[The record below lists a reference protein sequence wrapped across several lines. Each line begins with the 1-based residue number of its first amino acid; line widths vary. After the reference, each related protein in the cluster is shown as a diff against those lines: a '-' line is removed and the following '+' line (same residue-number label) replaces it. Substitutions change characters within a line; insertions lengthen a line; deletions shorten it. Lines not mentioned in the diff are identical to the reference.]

1 MLGSSETVG
10 KMSGLFGNDSVYPKV
25 QTEVYK
31 KINEL
36 SGFHKLDDIYLSLID
51 QYMFPCLILNDRGE
65 IVASSESADQYLK
78 SSKGNIHQVFPAS
91 LSVQVNAA
99 LQRAKKE
106 KKEVS
111 FKNVPIYLS
120 GELSFVH
127 LTLKS
132 FFRQYHKLYVLF
144 IEKSKEGAAR
154 TPVSGGEDG
163 QLHLQHLYRS
173 VKELE
178 ASNDALV
185 SANQKLREE
194 NRKLTALNRAFE
206 KKVNEL
212 NTLKND
218 MNNLLTSTNIAAI
231 FLDQE
236 LKLKL
241 FTPEAANLFDL
252 KEENLSRPADKL
264 TERFKYE
271 EYADDLRR
279 TLYENKTVIK
289 EFEMPNGGWYAVKMI
304 PYYASGNKVEG
315 IVVTFTN
322 VTELK
327 MTNEALHISSQAIDQ
342 SPANILIT
350 SVDGSVTYANKRFC
364 RMLGKHQD
372 DIIGCNVFDI
382 YRKHFHCEEL
392 NRFWKRV
399 IEKKP
404 WSGELNYQDEEQ
416 EDRWEQISLVP
427 VEDSAGNVQQ
437 VMLISEDITNQ
448 KRSEKMLMKSEML
461 SAVGQLAAGIAHEI
475 RNPLTSL
482 KGFLQL
488 MIQSKKY
495 QKDYAEVMMSEF
507 IRLEAIINEFLVLA
521 KTKSTTFDPV
531 QVNSIVEDVCMVLE
545 SQAVLNNVRIEKQL
559 SGDLPEILAVS
570 NELKQVFLNIL
581 KNAIEAMED
590 AEGFITIRS
599 YFEKDS
605 VFITFEDQGKGIS
618 KDVLEKLGE
627 PFYTTKE
634 KGTGLGLMVTFKII
648 ENHGGSIHFE
658 SEEGKG
664 TIVKLKLPIKE

>member
-36 SGFHKLDDIYLSLID
+36 SGFHRLDDIYLSLID

-78 SSKGNIHQVFPAS
+78 SSKGNIHQAFPAS

-106 KKEVS
+106 KKVS

-144 IEKSKEGAAR
+144 IEKAKEEAAR
-154 TPVSGGEDG
+154 APVSGGEDG
-163 QLHLQHLYRS
+163 QLHLQHLYRT

-185 SANQKLREE
+185 SANQKLQEE
-194 NRKLTALNRAFE
+194 NKKLTALNRAFE

-218 MNNLLTSTNIAAI
+218 LNNLLTSTNIAAV

-241 FTPEAANLFDL
+241 FTPEAANMFDL
-252 KEENLSRPADKL
+252 KKEDLSRPADKL
-264 TERFKYE
+264 TERFNYK
-271 EYADDLRR
+271 EYADDIKR
-279 TLYENKTVIK
+279 TLYENKTVVK
-289 EFEMPNGGWYAVKMI
+289 EFEMPNGGWYTVKMM
-304 PYYASGNKVEG
+304 PYYASGKKVEG

-342 SPANILIT
+342 SPANILLT

-364 RMLGKHQD
+364 RMLEKHPD
-372 DIIGCNVFDI
+372 DLIGGDVFDI
-382 YRKHFHCEEL
+382 YRKHFHCDDL
-392 NRFWKRV
+392 NRFWKHALD
-399 IEKKP
+399 KKP
-404 WSGELNYQDEEQ
+404 WSGELNYQDGEQ
-416 EDRWEQISLVP
+416 QDRWEQISLIP
-427 VEDSAGNVQQ
+427 VEDSAGNVHQ

-599 YFEKDS
+599 YYEKDS

-664 TIVKLKLPIKE
+664 TTVKLKLPIKE

>member
-31 KINEL
+31 KISEL
-36 SGFHKLDDIYLSLID
+36 SGFYRLDDIYLSLID

-78 SSKGNIHQVFPAS
+78 SSKGNIHQAFPAS

-106 KKEVS
+106 KKVS

-144 IEKSKEGAAR
+144 IEKAKEEAAR
-154 TPVSGGEDG
+154 VPVSGGEDG
-163 QLHLQHLYRS
+163 QLHLQHLYRT

-185 SANQKLREE
+185 SANQKLQEE
-194 NRKLTALNRAFE
+194 NKKLTALNRAFE

-218 MNNLLTSTNIAAI
+218 LNNLLTSTNIAAV

-241 FTPEAANLFDL
+241 FTPEAANMFDL
-252 KEENLSRPADKL
+252 KKEDLSRPADKL
-264 TERFKYE
+264 TERFNYK
-271 EYADDLRR
+271 EYADDIKR
-279 TLYENKTVIK
+279 TLYENKTVVK
-289 EFEMPNGGWYAVKMI
+289 EFEMPNGGWYTVKMI
-304 PYYASGNKVEG
+304 PYYASGKKVEG

-342 SPANILIT
+342 SPANILLT

-364 RMLGKHQD
+364 RMLEKHPD
-372 DIIGCNVFDI
+372 DLIGGDVFNI
-382 YRKHFHCEEL
+382 YRKHFHCDDL
-392 NRFWKRV
+392 NRFWKHV
-399 IEKKP
+399 LDKKP
-404 WSGELNYQDEEQ
+404 WSGELNYQDREQ
-416 EDRWEQISLVP
+416 QDRWEQISLIP
-427 VEDSAGNVQQ
+427 VEDSTGNVHQ

-599 YFEKDS
+599 FYEKDS

-618 KDVLEKLGE
+618 KDVLDKLGE

-664 TIVKLKLPIKE
+664 TTVKLKLPIKE

>member
-36 SGFHKLDDIYLSLID
+36 SGFHRLDDIYLSLID

-78 SSKGNIHQVFPAS
+78 SSKGNIHQAFPAS

-106 KKEVS
+106 KKVS

-144 IEKSKEGAAR
+144 IEKAKEEAAR
-154 TPVSGGEDG
+154 APVSGGEDG
-163 QLHLQHLYRS
+163 QLHLQHLYRT

-185 SANQKLREE
+185 SANQKLQEE
-194 NRKLTALNRAFE
+194 NKKLTALNRAFE

-218 MNNLLTSTNIAAI
+218 LNNLLTSTNIAAV

-241 FTPEAANLFDL
+241 FTPEAANMFDL
-252 KEENLSRPADKL
+252 KKEDLSRPADKL
-264 TERFKYE
+264 TERFNYK
-271 EYADDLRR
+271 EYADDIKR
-279 TLYENKTVIK
+279 TLYENKTVVK
-289 EFEMPNGGWYAVKMI
+289 EFEMPNGGWYTVKMI
-304 PYYASGNKVEG
+304 PYYASGKKVEG

-342 SPANILIT
+342 SPANILLT

-364 RMLGKHQD
+364 RMLEKHPD
-372 DIIGCNVFDI
+372 DLIGGDVFNI
-382 YRKHFHCEEL
+382 YRKHFHCDDL
-392 NRFWKRV
+392 NRFWKHV
-399 IEKKP
+399 LDKKP
-404 WSGELNYQDEEQ
+404 WSGELNYQDGEQ
-416 EDRWEQISLVP
+416 QDRWEQISLIP
-427 VEDSAGNVQQ
+427 VEDSAGNVHQ

-599 YFEKDS
+599 YYEKDS

-664 TIVKLKLPIKE
+664 TTVKLKLPIKE

>member
-36 SGFHKLDDIYLSLID
+36 SGFHRLDDIYLSLID

-78 SSKGNIHQVFPAS
+78 SSKGNIHQAFPAS

-106 KKEVS
+106 KKVS

-144 IEKSKEGAAR
+144 IEKAKEEAAR
-154 TPVSGGEDG
+154 APVSGGEDG
-163 QLHLQHLYRS
+163 QLHLQHLYRT

-185 SANQKLREE
+185 SANQKLQEE
-194 NRKLTALNRAFE
+194 NKKLTALNRAFE

-218 MNNLLTSTNIAAI
+218 LNNLLTSTNIAAV

-241 FTPEAANLFDL
+241 FTPEAANMFDL
-252 KEENLSRPADKL
+252 KKEDLSRPADKL
-264 TERFKYE
+264 TERFNYK
-271 EYADDLRR
+271 EYANDIKR
-279 TLYENKTVIK
+279 TLYENKTVVK
-289 EFEMPNGGWYAVKMI
+289 EFEMPNGGWYTVKMI
-304 PYYASGNKVEG
+304 PYYASGKKVEG

-342 SPANILIT
+342 SPANILLT

-364 RMLGKHQD
+364 RMLEKHPD
-372 DIIGCNVFDI
+372 DLIGGDVFNI
-382 YRKHFHCEEL
+382 YRKHFHCDDL
-392 NRFWKRV
+392 NRFWKIV
-399 IEKKP
+399 LDKKP
-404 WSGELNYQDEEQ
+404 WSGELNYQDGEQ
-416 EDRWEQISLVP
+416 QDRWEQISLIP
-427 VEDSAGNVQQ
+427 VEDSAGNVHQ

-599 YFEKDS
+599 YYEKDS

-664 TIVKLKLPIKE
+664 TTVKLKLPIKE

>member
-10 KMSGLFGNDSVYPKV
+10 KKSGLFGNDSVYPKV

-36 SGFHKLDDIYLSLID
+36 SGFHRLDDIYLSLID
-51 QYMFPCLILNDRGE
+51 KYMFPCLILNDRGE

-78 SSKGNIHQVFPAS
+78 SSKGNIHQAFPAS

-106 KKEVS
+106 KKVS

-144 IEKSKEGAAR
+144 IEKAKEEAAR
-154 TPVSGGEDG
+154 APVSGGEDG
-163 QLHLQHLYRS
+163 QLHLQHLYRT

-185 SANQKLREE
+185 SANQKLQEE
-194 NRKLTALNRAFE
+194 NKKLTALNRAFE

-212 NTLKND
+212 N
-218 MNNLLTSTNIAAI
+218 NLLTSTNIAAV

-241 FTPEAANLFDL
+241 FTPEAANMFDL
-252 KEENLSRPADKL
+252 KKDDLSRPADKL
-264 TERFKYE
+264 TERFNYE
-271 EYADDLRR
+271 EYADDLKR
-279 TLYENKTVIK
+279 TLYENKTVVK
-289 EFEMPNGGWYAVKMI
+289 EFEMPDGGWYAVKMI
-304 PYYASGNKVEG
+304 PYYTSGNMVEG

-364 RMLGKHQD
+364 RMFGKHQD
-372 DIIGCNVFDI
+372 DIIGGNVFDI
-382 YRKHFHCEEL
+382 YRKHFHCEDL
-392 NRFWKRV
+392 TRFWKRV
-399 IEKKP
+399 LEKKP

-416 EDRWEQISLVP
+416 QDRWEQISLVP

>member
-36 SGFHKLDDIYLSLID
+36 SGFHRLDDIYLSLID

-78 SSKGNIHQVFPAS
+78 SSKGNIHQAFPAS

-106 KKEVS
+106 KKVS

-144 IEKSKEGAAR
+144 IEKAKEEAAR
-154 TPVSGGEDG
+154 APVSGGEDG
-163 QLHLQHLYRS
+163 QLHLQHLYRT

-185 SANQKLREE
+185 SANQKLQEE
-194 NRKLTALNRAFE
+194 NKKLTALNRAFE

-218 MNNLLTSTNIAAI
+218 LNNLLTSTNIAAV

-241 FTPEAANLFDL
+241 FTPEAANMFDL
-252 KEENLSRPADKL
+252 KKEDLSRPADKL
-264 TERFKYE
+264 TERFNYK
-271 EYADDLRR
+271 EYADDIKR
-279 TLYENKTVIK
+279 TLYENKTVVK
-289 EFEMPNGGWYAVKMI
+289 EFEMPNGGWYTVKMM
-304 PYYASGNKVEG
+304 PYYASGKKVEG

-342 SPANILIT
+342 SPANILLT

-364 RMLGKHQD
+364 RMLEKHLD
-372 DIIGCNVFDI
+372 DLIGGDVFNI
-382 YRKHFHCEEL
+382 YRKHFHCDDL
-392 NRFWKRV
+392 NRFWKHV
-399 IEKKP
+399 LDKKP
-404 WSGELNYQDEEQ
+404 WSGELNYQDREQ
-416 EDRWEQISLVP
+416 QDRWEQISLIP
-427 VEDSAGNVQQ
+427 VEDSAGNLHQ

-599 YFEKDS
+599 YYEKDS

-664 TIVKLKLPIKE
+664 TTVKLKLPIKE

>member
-36 SGFHKLDDIYLSLID
+36 SGFHRLDDIYLSLID

-78 SSKGNIHQVFPAS
+78 SSKGNIHQAFPAS

-106 KKEVS
+106 KKVS

-144 IEKSKEGAAR
+144 IEKAKEEAAR
-154 TPVSGGEDG
+154 APVSGGEDG
-163 QLHLQHLYRS
+163 QLHLQHLYRT

-185 SANQKLREE
+185 SANQKLQEE
-194 NRKLTALNRAFE
+194 NKKLTALNRAFE
-206 KKVNEL
+206 KKMNEL

-218 MNNLLTSTNIAAI
+218 LNNLLTSTNIAAV
-231 FLDQE
+231 FWDQE

-241 FTPEAANLFDL
+241 FTPEAANMFDL
-252 KEENLSRPADKL
+252 KKEDLSRPADKL
-264 TERFKYE
+264 TERFNYK
-271 EYADDLRR
+271 EYADDIKR
-279 TLYENKTVIK
+279 TLYENKTVVK
-289 EFEMPNGGWYAVKMI
+289 EFEMPNGGWYTVKMI
-304 PYYASGNKVEG
+304 PYYASGKKVEG

-342 SPANILIT
+342 SPANILLT

-364 RMLGKHQD
+364 RMLEKHPD
-372 DIIGCNVFDI
+372 DLIGGDVFNI
-382 YRKHFHCEEL
+382 YRKHFHCDDL
-392 NRFWKRV
+392 NRFWKHV
-399 IEKKP
+399 LDKKP
-404 WSGELNYQDEEQ
+404 WSGELNYQDGEQ
-416 EDRWEQISLVP
+416 QDRWEQISLIP
-427 VEDSAGNVQQ
+427 VEDSAGNVHQ

-590 AEGFITIRS
+590 AEGFITVRS
-599 YFEKDS
+599 YYEKDS

-618 KDVLEKLGE
+618 KEVLEKLGE

-664 TIVKLKLPIKE
+664 TTVKLKLPIKE

>member
-1 MLGSSETVG
+1 
-10 KMSGLFGNDSVYPKV
+10 
-25 QTEVYK
+25 
-31 KINEL
+31 
-36 SGFHKLDDIYLSLID
+36 
-51 QYMFPCLILNDRGE
+51 MF
-65 IVASSESADQYLK
+65 
-78 SSKGNIHQVFPAS
+78 
-91 LSVQVNAA
+91 
-99 LQRAKKE
+99 
-106 KKEVS
+106 
-111 FKNVPIYLS
+111 
-120 GELSFVH
+120 
-127 LTLKS
+127 
-132 FFRQYHKLYVLF
+132 
-144 IEKSKEGAAR
+144 
-154 TPVSGGEDG
+154 
-163 QLHLQHLYRS
+163 
-173 VKELE
+173 
-178 ASNDALV
+178 
-185 SANQKLREE
+185 
-194 NRKLTALNRAFE
+194 
-206 KKVNEL
+206 
-212 NTLKND
+212 
-218 MNNLLTSTNIAAI
+218 
-231 FLDQE
+231 
-236 LKLKL
+236 
-241 FTPEAANLFDL
+241 
-252 KEENLSRPADKL
+252 
-264 TERFKYE
+264 
-271 EYADDLRR
+271 
-279 TLYENKTVIK
+279 
-289 EFEMPNGGWYAVKMI
+289 
-304 PYYASGNKVEG
+304 
-315 IVVTFTN
+315 
-322 VTELK
+322 
-327 MTNEALHISSQAIDQ
+327 
-342 SPANILIT
+342 
-350 SVDGSVTYANKRFC
+350 
-364 RMLGKHQD
+364 GKHQD
-372 DIIGCNVFDI
+372 DIIGGNVFDI
-382 YRKHFHCEEL
+382 YRKHFHCEDL
-392 NRFWKRV
+392 TRFWKRV
-399 IEKKP
+399 LEKKP

-416 EDRWEQISLVP
+416 QDRWEQISLIP
-427 VEDSAGNVQQ
+427 VEDSAGNVHQ

-521 KTKSTTFDPV
+521 KTKSNTFDPV

-570 NELKQVFLNIL
+570 NELKQVFINIL

-618 KDVLEKLGE
+618 KEVLEKLGE

>member
-31 KINEL
+31 KISEL
-36 SGFHKLDDIYLSLID
+36 SGFYRLDDIYLSLID

-78 SSKGNIHQVFPAS
+78 SSKGNIHQAFPAS

-106 KKEVS
+106 KKVS

-144 IEKSKEGAAR
+144 IEKAKEEAAR
-154 TPVSGGEDG
+154 VPVSGGEDG
-163 QLHLQHLYRS
+163 QLHLQHLYRT

-185 SANQKLREE
+185 SANQKLQEE
-194 NRKLTALNRAFE
+194 NKKLTALNRAFE

-218 MNNLLTSTNIAAI
+218 LNNLLTSTNIAAV

-241 FTPEAANLFDL
+241 FTPEAANMFDL
-252 KEENLSRPADKL
+252 KKEDLSRPADKL
-264 TERFKYE
+264 TERFNYK
-271 EYADDLRR
+271 EYADDIKR
-279 TLYENKTVIK
+279 TLYENKTVVK
-289 EFEMPNGGWYAVKMI
+289 EFEMPNGGWYTVKMI
-304 PYYASGNKVEG
+304 PYYASGKKVEG

-342 SPANILIT
+342 SPANILLT

-364 RMLGKHQD
+364 RMLEKHPD
-372 DIIGCNVFDI
+372 DLIGGDVFNI
-382 YRKHFHCEEL
+382 YRKHFHCDDL
-392 NRFWKRV
+392 NRFWKHV
-399 IEKKP
+399 LDKKP
-404 WSGELNYQDEEQ
+404 WSGELNYQDREQ
-416 EDRWEQISLVP
+416 QDRWEQISLIP
-427 VEDSAGNVQQ
+427 VEDSAGNVHQ

-599 YFEKDS
+599 YYEKDS

-664 TIVKLKLPIKE
+664 TTVKLKLPIKE

>member
-31 KINEL
+31 KISEL
-36 SGFHKLDDIYLSLID
+36 SGFYRLDDIYLSLID

-78 SSKGNIHQVFPAS
+78 SSKGNIHQAFPAS

-106 KKEVS
+106 KKVS

-144 IEKSKEGAAR
+144 IEKAKEEAAR
-154 TPVSGGEDG
+154 VPVSGGEDG
-163 QLHLQHLYRS
+163 QLHLQHLYRT

-185 SANQKLREE
+185 SANQKLQEE
-194 NRKLTALNRAFE
+194 NKKLTALNRAFE

-218 MNNLLTSTNIAAI
+218 LNNLLTSTNIAAV

-241 FTPEAANLFDL
+241 FTPEAANMFDL
-252 KEENLSRPADKL
+252 KKEDLSRPADKL
-264 TERFKYE
+264 TERFNYK
-271 EYADDLRR
+271 EYADDIKR
-279 TLYENKTVIK
+279 TLYENKTVVK
-289 EFEMPNGGWYAVKMI
+289 EFEMPNGGWYTVKMI
-304 PYYASGNKVEG
+304 PYYASGKKVEG

-342 SPANILIT
+342 SPANILLT

-364 RMLGKHQD
+364 RMLEKHLD
-372 DIIGCNVFDI
+372 DLIGGDVFNI
-382 YRKHFHCEEL
+382 YRKHFHCDDL
-392 NRFWKRV
+392 NRFWKHV
-399 IEKKP
+399 LDKKP
-404 WSGELNYQDEEQ
+404 WSGELNYQDREQ
-416 EDRWEQISLVP
+416 QDRWEQISLIP
-427 VEDSAGNVQQ
+427 VEDSAGNVHQ

-599 YFEKDS
+599 YYEKDS

-664 TIVKLKLPIKE
+664 TTVKLKLPIKE

>member
-31 KINEL
+31 KISEL
-36 SGFHKLDDIYLSLID
+36 SGFYRLDDIYLSLID

-78 SSKGNIHQVFPAS
+78 SSKGNIHQAFPAS

-106 KKEVS
+106 KKVS

-144 IEKSKEGAAR
+144 IEKAKEEAAR
-154 TPVSGGEDG
+154 VPVSGGEDG
-163 QLHLQHLYRS
+163 QLHLQHLYRT

-185 SANQKLREE
+185 SANQKLQEE
-194 NRKLTALNRAFE
+194 NKKLTALNRAFE

-218 MNNLLTSTNIAAI
+218 LNNLLTSTNIAAV

-241 FTPEAANLFDL
+241 FTPEAANMFDL
-252 KEENLSRPADKL
+252 KKEDLSRPADKL
-264 TERFKYE
+264 TERFNYK
-271 EYADDLRR
+271 EYADDIKR
-279 TLYENKTVIK
+279 TLYENKTVVK
-289 EFEMPNGGWYAVKMI
+289 EFEMPNGGWYTVKMI
-304 PYYASGNKVEG
+304 PYYASGKKVEG

-342 SPANILIT
+342 SPANILLT

-364 RMLGKHQD
+364 RMLEKHPD
-372 DIIGCNVFDI
+372 DLIGGDVFNI
-382 YRKHFHCEEL
+382 YRKHFHCDDL
-392 NRFWKRV
+392 NRFWKHV
-399 IEKKP
+399 LDKKP
-404 WSGELNYQDEEQ
+404 WSGELNYQDGEQ
-416 EDRWEQISLVP
+416 QDRWEQISLIP
-427 VEDSAGNVQQ
+427 VEDSAGNVHQ

-599 YFEKDS
+599 YYEKDS

-664 TIVKLKLPIKE
+664 TTVKLKLPIKE

>member
-1 MLGSSETVG
+1 
-10 KMSGLFGNDSVYPKV
+10 
-25 QTEVYK
+25 
-31 KINEL
+31 
-36 SGFHKLDDIYLSLID
+36 
-51 QYMFPCLILNDRGE
+51 
-65 IVASSESADQYLK
+65 
-78 SSKGNIHQVFPAS
+78 
-91 LSVQVNAA
+91 
-99 LQRAKKE
+99 
-106 KKEVS
+106 
-111 FKNVPIYLS
+111 
-120 GELSFVH
+120 
-127 LTLKS
+127 
-132 FFRQYHKLYVLF
+132 
-144 IEKSKEGAAR
+144 
-154 TPVSGGEDG
+154 
-163 QLHLQHLYRS
+163 
-173 VKELE
+173 
-178 ASNDALV
+178 NDALV

-218 MNNLLTSTNIAAI
+218 MNNLLTSTNIAAV

-252 KEENLSRPADKL
+252 KEEDLSRPADKL

-382 YRKHFHCEEL
+382 YRKHFHREEL

>member
-36 SGFHKLDDIYLSLID
+36 SGFHRLDDIYLSLID

-78 SSKGNIHQVFPAS
+78 SSKGNIHQAFPAS

-106 KKEVS
+106 KKVS

-144 IEKSKEGAAR
+144 IEKAKEEAAR
-154 TPVSGGEDG
+154 APVSGGEDG
-163 QLHLQHLYRS
+163 QLHLQHLYRT

-185 SANQKLREE
+185 SANQKLQEE
-194 NRKLTALNRAFE
+194 NKKLTALNRAFE

-218 MNNLLTSTNIAAI
+218 LNNLLTSTNIAAV

-241 FTPEAANLFDL
+241 FTPEAANMFDL
-252 KEENLSRPADKL
+252 KKEDLSRPADKL
-264 TERFKYE
+264 TERFNYK
-271 EYADDLRR
+271 EYADDIKR
-279 TLYENKTVIK
+279 TLYENKTVVK
-289 EFEMPNGGWYAVKMI
+289 EFEMPNGGWYTVKMM
-304 PYYASGNKVEG
+304 PYYASGKKVEG

-342 SPANILIT
+342 SPANILLT

-364 RMLGKHQD
+364 RMLEKHPD
-372 DIIGCNVFDI
+372 DLIGGDVFDI
-382 YRKHFHCEEL
+382 YRKHFHCDDL
-392 NRFWKRV
+392 NRFWKHALD
-399 IEKKP
+399 KKP
-404 WSGELNYQDEEQ
+404 WSGELNYQDGEQ
-416 EDRWEQISLVP
+416 QDRWEQISLIP
-427 VEDSAGNVQQ
+427 VEDSAGNLHQ

-599 YFEKDS
+599 YYEKDS

-664 TIVKLKLPIKE
+664 TTVKLKLPIKE

>member
-36 SGFHKLDDIYLSLID
+36 SGFHRLDDIYLSLID

-78 SSKGNIHQVFPAS
+78 SSKGNIHQAFPAS

-106 KKEVS
+106 KKVS

-144 IEKSKEGAAR
+144 IEKAKEEAAR
-154 TPVSGGEDG
+154 APVSGGEDG
-163 QLHLQHLYRS
+163 QLHLQHLYRT

-185 SANQKLREE
+185 SANQKLQEE
-194 NRKLTALNRAFE
+194 NKKLTALNRAFE

-218 MNNLLTSTNIAAI
+218 LNNLLTSTNIAAV

-241 FTPEAANLFDL
+241 FTPEAANMFDL
-252 KEENLSRPADKL
+252 KKEDLSRPADKL
-264 TERFKYE
+264 TERFNYK
-271 EYADDLRR
+271 EYADDIKR
-279 TLYENKTVIK
+279 TLYENKTVVK
-289 EFEMPNGGWYAVKMI
+289 EFEMPNGGWYTVKMM
-304 PYYASGNKVEG
+304 PYYASGKKVEG

-342 SPANILIT
+342 SPANILLT

-364 RMLGKHQD
+364 RMLEKHLD
-372 DIIGCNVFDI
+372 DLIGGDVFNI
-382 YRKHFHCEEL
+382 YRKHFHCDDL
-392 NRFWKRV
+392 NRFWKHV
-399 IEKKP
+399 LDKKP
-404 WSGELNYQDEEQ
+404 WSGELNYQDREQ
-416 EDRWEQISLVP
+416 QDRWEQISLIP
-427 VEDSAGNVQQ
+427 VEDSAGNVHQ

-599 YFEKDS
+599 YYEKDS

-664 TIVKLKLPIKE
+664 TTVKLKLPIKE

>member
-36 SGFHKLDDIYLSLID
+36 SGFHRLDDIYLSLID

-78 SSKGNIHQVFPAS
+78 SSKGNIHQAFPAS

-106 KKEVS
+106 KKVS

-144 IEKSKEGAAR
+144 IEKAKEEAAR
-154 TPVSGGEDG
+154 APVSGGEDG
-163 QLHLQHLYRS
+163 QLHLQHLYRT

-185 SANQKLREE
+185 SANQKLQEE
-194 NRKLTALNRAFE
+194 NKKLTALNRAFE

-218 MNNLLTSTNIAAI
+218 LNNLLTSTNIAAV

-241 FTPEAANLFDL
+241 FTPEAANMFDL
-252 KEENLSRPADKL
+252 KKEDLSRPADKL
-264 TERFKYE
+264 TERFNYK
-271 EYADDLRR
+271 EYADDIKR
-279 TLYENKTVIK
+279 TLYENKTVVK
-289 EFEMPNGGWYAVKMI
+289 EFEMPNGGWYTVKMM
-304 PYYASGNKVEG
+304 PYYASGKKVEG

-342 SPANILIT
+342 SPANILLT

-364 RMLGKHQD
+364 RMLEKHPD
-372 DIIGCNVFDI
+372 DLIGGDVFDI
-382 YRKHFHCEEL
+382 YRKHFHCDDL
-392 NRFWKRV
+392 NRFWKHALD
-399 IEKKP
+399 KKP
-404 WSGELNYQDEEQ
+404 WSGELNYQDGEQ
-416 EDRWEQISLVP
+416 QDRWEQISLIP
-427 VEDSAGNVQQ
+427 VEDSAGNLHQ

-570 NELKQVFLNIL
+570 NELKQVFINIL

-664 TIVKLKLPIKE
+664 TTVKLKLPIKE

>member
-36 SGFHKLDDIYLSLID
+36 SGFHRLDDIYLSLID

-78 SSKGNIHQVFPAS
+78 SSKGNIHQAFPAS

-106 KKEVS
+106 KKVS

-144 IEKSKEGAAR
+144 IEKAKEEAAR
-154 TPVSGGEDG
+154 APVSGGEDG
-163 QLHLQHLYRS
+163 QLHLQHLYRT

-185 SANQKLREE
+185 SANQKLQEE
-194 NRKLTALNRAFE
+194 NKKLTALNRAFE
-206 KKVNEL
+206 KKVNDL

-218 MNNLLTSTNIAAI
+218 LNNLLSSTNIAAV

-241 FTPEAANLFDL
+241 FTPEAANMFDL
-252 KEENLSRPADKL
+252 KKEDLSRPADKL
-264 TERFKYE
+264 TERFNYK
-271 EYADDLRR
+271 EYADDIKR
-279 TLYENKTVIK
+279 TLYENKTVVK
-289 EFEMPNGGWYAVKMI
+289 EFEMPNGGWYTVKMI
-304 PYYASGNKVEG
+304 PYYASGKKVEG

-327 MTNEALHISSQAIDQ
+327 MTNEALHISSQAIEQ
-342 SPANILIT
+342 SPANILLT

-364 RMLGKHQD
+364 RMLEKHPD
-372 DIIGCNVFDI
+372 DLIGGDVFNI
-382 YRKHFHCEEL
+382 YRKHFHCDDL
-392 NRFWKRV
+392 NRFWKHV
-399 IEKKP
+399 LDKKP
-404 WSGELNYQDEEQ
+404 WSGELNYQDGEQ
-416 EDRWEQISLVP
+416 QDRWEQISLIP
-427 VEDSAGNVQQ
+427 VEDSAGKVHQ

-599 YFEKDS
+599 YYEKDS

-664 TIVKLKLPIKE
+664 TTVKLKLPIKE

>member
-31 KINEL
+31 KISEL
-36 SGFHKLDDIYLSLID
+36 SGFYRLDDIYLSLID

-78 SSKGNIHQVFPAS
+78 SSKGNIHQAFPAS

-106 KKEVS
+106 KKVS

-144 IEKSKEGAAR
+144 IEKAKEEAAR
-154 TPVSGGEDG
+154 VPVSGGEDG
-163 QLHLQHLYRS
+163 QLHLQHLYRT

-185 SANQKLREE
+185 SANQKLQEE
-194 NRKLTALNRAFE
+194 NKKLTALNRAFE

-218 MNNLLTSTNIAAI
+218 LNNLLTSTNIAAV

-236 LKLKL
+236 LKL
-241 FTPEAANLFDL
+241 FTPEAANMFDL
-252 KEENLSRPADKL
+252 KKEDLSRPADKL
-264 TERFKYE
+264 TERFNYK
-271 EYADDLRR
+271 EYADDIKR
-279 TLYENKTVIK
+279 TLYENKTVVK
-289 EFEMPNGGWYAVKMI
+289 EFEMPNGGWYTVKMI
-304 PYYASGNKVEG
+304 PYYASGKKVEG

-342 SPANILIT
+342 SPANILLT

-364 RMLGKHQD
+364 RMLEKHLD
-372 DIIGCNVFDI
+372 DLIGGDVFNI
-382 YRKHFHCEEL
+382 YRKHFHCDDL
-392 NRFWKRV
+392 NRFWKHV
-399 IEKKP
+399 LDKKP
-404 WSGELNYQDEEQ
+404 WSGELNYQDREQ
-416 EDRWEQISLVP
+416 QDRWEQISLIP
-427 VEDSAGNVQQ
+427 VEDSAGNVHQ

-599 YFEKDS
+599 YYEKDS

-664 TIVKLKLPIKE
+664 TTVKLKLPIKE

>member
-31 KINEL
+31 KISEL
-36 SGFHKLDDIYLSLID
+36 SGFYRLDDIYLSLID

-78 SSKGNIHQVFPAS
+78 SSKGNIHQAFPAS

-106 KKEVS
+106 KKVS

-144 IEKSKEGAAR
+144 IEKAKEEAAR
-154 TPVSGGEDG
+154 VPVSGGEDG
-163 QLHLQHLYRS
+163 QLHLQHLYRT

-185 SANQKLREE
+185 SANQKLQEE
-194 NRKLTALNRAFE
+194 NKKLTALNRAFE

-218 MNNLLTSTNIAAI
+218 LNNLLTSTNIAAV

-241 FTPEAANLFDL
+241 FTPEAANMFDL
-252 KEENLSRPADKL
+252 KKEDLSRPADKL
-264 TERFKYE
+264 TERFNYK
-271 EYADDLRR
+271 EYADDIKR
-279 TLYENKTVIK
+279 TLYENKTVVK
-289 EFEMPNGGWYAVKMI
+289 EFEMPNGGWYTVKMI
-304 PYYASGNKVEG
+304 PYYASGKKVEG

-342 SPANILIT
+342 SPANILLT

-364 RMLGKHQD
+364 RMLEKHLD
-372 DIIGCNVFDI
+372 DLIGGDVFNI
-382 YRKHFHCEEL
+382 YRKHFHCDDL
-392 NRFWKRV
+392 NRFWKHV
-399 IEKKP
+399 LDKKP
-404 WSGELNYQDEEQ
+404 WSGELNYQDREQ
-416 EDRWEQISLVP
+416 QDRWEQISLIP
-427 VEDSAGNVQQ
+427 VEDSAGNVHQ

-590 AEGFITIRS
+590 VEGFITIRS

-664 TIVKLKLPIKE
+664 TTVKLKLPIKE

>member
-36 SGFHKLDDIYLSLID
+36 SGFHRLDDIYLSLID

-78 SSKGNIHQVFPAS
+78 SSKGNIHQAFPAS

-106 KKEVS
+106 KKVS

-144 IEKSKEGAAR
+144 IEKAKKEAAR
-154 TPVSGGEDG
+154 APVSGGEDG
-163 QLHLQHLYRS
+163 QLHLQHLYRT

-185 SANQKLREE
+185 SANQKLQEE
-194 NRKLTALNRAFE
+194 NKKLTALNRAFE

-218 MNNLLTSTNIAAI
+218 LNNLLTSTNIAAV

-241 FTPEAANLFDL
+241 FTPEAANMFDL
-252 KEENLSRPADKL
+252 KKEDLSRPADKL
-264 TERFKYE
+264 TERFNYK
-271 EYADDLRR
+271 EYADDIKR
-279 TLYENKTVIK
+279 TLYENKTVVK
-289 EFEMPNGGWYAVKMI
+289 EFEMPNGGWYTVKMM
-304 PYYASGNKVEG
+304 PYYASGKKVEG

-342 SPANILIT
+342 SPANILLT

-364 RMLGKHQD
+364 RMLEKHPD
-372 DIIGCNVFDI
+372 DLIGGDVFDI
-382 YRKHFHCEEL
+382 YRKHFHCDDL
-392 NRFWKRV
+392 NRFWKHV
-399 IEKKP
+399 LDKKP
-404 WSGELNYQDEEQ
+404 WSGELNYQDGEQ
-416 EDRWEQISLVP
+416 QDRWEQISLIP
-427 VEDSAGNVQQ
+427 VEDSAGNVHQ

-664 TIVKLKLPIKE
+664 TTVKLKLPIKE

>member
-36 SGFHKLDDIYLSLID
+36 SGFHRLDDIYLSLID

-78 SSKGNIHQVFPAS
+78 SSKGNIHQAFPAS

-106 KKEVS
+106 KKVS

-144 IEKSKEGAAR
+144 IEKAKEEAAR
-154 TPVSGGEDG
+154 APVSGGEDG
-163 QLHLQHLYRS
+163 QLHLQHLYLT

-185 SANQKLREE
+185 SANQKLQEE
-194 NRKLTALNRAFE
+194 NKKLTALNRAFE

-218 MNNLLTSTNIAAI
+218 LNNLLTSTNIAAV

-241 FTPEAANLFDL
+241 FTPEAANMFDL
-252 KEENLSRPADKL
+252 KKEDLSRPADKL
-264 TERFKYE
+264 TERFNYK
-271 EYADDLRR
+271 EYADDIKR
-279 TLYENKTVIK
+279 TLYENKTVVK
-289 EFEMPNGGWYAVKMI
+289 EFEMPNGGWYTVKMI
-304 PYYASGNKVEG
+304 PYYASGKKVEG

-342 SPANILIT
+342 SPANILLT

-364 RMLGKHQD
+364 RMLEKHPD
-372 DIIGCNVFDI
+372 DLIGGDVFNI
-382 YRKHFHCEEL
+382 YRKHFHCDDL
-392 NRFWKRV
+392 NRFWKHV
-399 IEKKP
+399 LDKKP
-404 WSGELNYQDEEQ
+404 WSGELNYQDGEQ
-416 EDRWEQISLVP
+416 QDRWEQISLIP
-427 VEDSAGNVQQ
+427 VEDSAGNVHQ

-599 YFEKDS
+599 YYEKDS

-664 TIVKLKLPIKE
+664 TTVKLKLPIKE

>member
-1 MLGSSETVG
+1 M
-10 KMSGLFGNDSVYPKV
+10 
-25 QTEVYK
+25 
-31 KINEL
+31 
-36 SGFHKLDDIYLSLID
+36 
-51 QYMFPCLILNDRGE
+51 
-65 IVASSESADQYLK
+65 K
-78 SSKGNIHQVFPAS
+78 SSKGNIHQAFPAS

-106 KKEVS
+106 KKVS

-144 IEKSKEGAAR
+144 IEKAKEEAAR
-154 TPVSGGEDG
+154 APVSGGEDG
-163 QLHLQHLYRS
+163 QLHLQHLYRT

-185 SANQKLREE
+185 SANQKLQEE
-194 NRKLTALNRAFE
+194 NKKLTALNRAFE

-218 MNNLLTSTNIAAI
+218 LNNLLTSTNIAAV

-241 FTPEAANLFDL
+241 FTPEAANMFDL
-252 KEENLSRPADKL
+252 KKEDLSRPADKL
-264 TERFKYE
+264 TERFNYE
-271 EYADDLRR
+271 EYADDLKR
-279 TLYENKTVIK
+279 TLYENKTVVK
-289 EFEMPNGGWYAVKMI
+289 EFEMPNGGWYAVKMM
-304 PYYASGNKVEG
+304 PYYASGKKIEG

-327 MTNEALHISSQAIDQ
+327 KTNEALHISSQAIDQ
-342 SPANILIT
+342 SPANILLT

-364 RMLGKHQD
+364 RMLRKQQD
-372 DIIGCNVFDI
+372 DIIGRDVFDI
-382 YRKHFHCEEL
+382 YRKHFHCDDL
-392 NRFWKRV
+392 HRYWKHV
-399 IEKKP
+399 LDKKP
-404 WSGELNYQDEEQ
+404 WSGDLHYQDGEQ
-416 EDRWEQISLVP
+416 QDRWEQTSLVP
-427 VEDSAGNVQQ
+427 VEDSAGNVHQ

-664 TIVKLKLPIKE
+664 TTVKLKLPIKE

>member
-31 KINEL
+31 KISEL
-36 SGFHKLDDIYLSLID
+36 SGFYRLDDIYLSLID

-78 SSKGNIHQVFPAS
+78 SSKGNIHQAFPAS

-106 KKEVS
+106 KKVS

-144 IEKSKEGAAR
+144 IEKAKEEAAR
-154 TPVSGGEDG
+154 VPVSGGEDG
-163 QLHLQHLYRS
+163 QLHLQHLYRT

-185 SANQKLREE
+185 SANQKLQEE
-194 NRKLTALNRAFE
+194 NKKLTALNRAFE

-218 MNNLLTSTNIAAI
+218 LNNLLTSTNIAAV

-241 FTPEAANLFDL
+241 FTPEAANMFDL
-252 KEENLSRPADKL
+252 KKEDLSRPADKL
-264 TERFKYE
+264 TERFNYK
-271 EYADDLRR
+271 EYADDIKR
-279 TLYENKTVIK
+279 TLYENKTVVK
-289 EFEMPNGGWYAVKMI
+289 EFEMPNGGWYTVKMI
-304 PYYASGNKVEG
+304 PYYASGKKVEG

-342 SPANILIT
+342 SPANILLT

-364 RMLGKHQD
+364 RMLEKHPD
-372 DIIGCNVFDI
+372 DLIGGDVFNI
-382 YRKHFHCEEL
+382 YRKHFHCDDL
-392 NRFWKRV
+392 NRFWKHV
-399 IEKKP
+399 LDKKP
-404 WSGELNYQDEEQ
+404 WSGELNYQDREQ
-416 EDRWEQISLVP
+416 QDRWEQISLIP
-427 VEDSAGNVQQ
+427 VEDSAGNVHQ

-521 KTKSTTFDPV
+521 KTKSNTFDPV

-570 NELKQVFLNIL
+570 NELKQVFINIL

-618 KDVLEKLGE
+618 KEVLEKLGE

>member
-36 SGFHKLDDIYLSLID
+36 SGFHRLDDIYLSLID

-78 SSKGNIHQVFPAS
+78 ISKGNIHQAFPAS

-106 KKEVS
+106 KKVS

-144 IEKSKEGAAR
+144 IEKAKEEAAR
-154 TPVSGGEDG
+154 APVSGGEDG
-163 QLHLQHLYRS
+163 QLHLQHLYRT

-185 SANQKLREE
+185 SANQKLQEE
-194 NRKLTALNRAFE
+194 NKKLTALNRAFE
-206 KKVNEL
+206 QKVNEL

-218 MNNLLTSTNIAAI
+218 LNNLLASTNIAAV

-241 FTPEAANLFDL
+241 FTPEAANMFDL
-252 KEENLSRPADKL
+252 KKEDLSRPADKL
-264 TERFKYE
+264 TERFNYK
-271 EYADDLRR
+271 EYADDIKR
-279 TLYENKTVIK
+279 TFYENKTVVK
-289 EFEMPNGGWYAVKMI
+289 EFEMPNGGWYTVKMI
-304 PYYASGNKVEG
+304 PYYASGKKVEG

-327 MTNEALHISSQAIDQ
+327 MTNEALHISSQAMDQ
-342 SPANILIT
+342 SPANILLT

-364 RMLGKHQD
+364 RMLEKHPD
-372 DIIGCNVFDI
+372 DLIGGDVFDI
-382 YRKHFHCEEL
+382 YRKHFHCDDL
-392 NRFWKRV
+392 NRFWKHV
-399 IEKKP
+399 LDKKP
-404 WSGELNYQDEEQ
+404 WSGELNYQDGEQ
-416 EDRWEQISLVP
+416 QDRWEQISLIP
-427 VEDSAGNVQQ
+427 VEDSAGNVHQ

-559 SGDLPEILAVS
+559 SGDIPEILAVS

-664 TIVKLKLPIKE
+664 TTVKLKLPIKE

>member
-36 SGFHKLDDIYLSLID
+36 SGFHRLDDIYLSLID
-51 QYMFPCLILNDRGE
+51 KYMFPCLILNDRGE

-78 SSKGNIHQVFPAS
+78 SSKGSIHQVFPAS

-106 KKEVS
+106 KKVS

-132 FFRQYHKLYVLF
+132 FFRLYHKLYVLF
-144 IEKSKEGAAR
+144 IEKAKEEAAR
-154 TPVSGGEDG
+154 VPVSGGEDG
-163 QLHLQHLYRS
+163 QLHLQHLYRT

-185 SANQKLREE
+185 SANQKLQEE
-194 NRKLTALNRAFE
+194 NKKLTALNRAFE

-218 MNNLLTSTNIAAI
+218 LNNLLTSTNIAAV

-241 FTPEAANLFDL
+241 FTPEAANMFDL
-252 KEENLSRPADKL
+252 KKEDLSRPADKL
-264 TERFKYE
+264 TERFNYK
-271 EYADDLRR
+271 EYADDIKR
-279 TLYENKTVIK
+279 TLYENKTVVK
-289 EFEMPNGGWYAVKMI
+289 EFEMPNGGWYTVKMI
-304 PYYASGNKVEG
+304 PYYASGKKVEG

-342 SPANILIT
+342 SPANILLT

-364 RMLGKHQD
+364 RMLEKHPD
-372 DIIGCNVFDI
+372 DLIGGDVFNI
-382 YRKHFHCEEL
+382 YRKHFHCDDL
-392 NRFWKRV
+392 HRYWKHV
-399 IEKKP
+399 LDKKP
-404 WSGELNYQDEEQ
+404 WSGELNYQDREQ
-416 EDRWEQISLVP
+416 QDRWEQISLIP
-427 VEDSAGNVQQ
+427 VEDSAGNVHQ

-590 AEGFITIRS
+590 VEGFITIRS

-605 VFITFEDQGKGIS
+605 VFITFVDQGKGIS

-664 TIVKLKLPIKE
+664 TTVKLKLPIKE

>member
-36 SGFHKLDDIYLSLID
+36 SGFHRLDDIYLSLID

-78 SSKGNIHQVFPAS
+78 SSKGNIHQAFPAS

-106 KKEVS
+106 KKVS

-144 IEKSKEGAAR
+144 IEKAKEEAAR
-154 TPVSGGEDG
+154 VPVSGGEDG
-163 QLHLQHLYRS
+163 QLHLQHLYRT

-185 SANQKLREE
+185 SANQKLQEE
-194 NRKLTALNRAFE
+194 NKKLTALNRAFE

-218 MNNLLTSTNIAAI
+218 LNNLLTSTNIAAV

-241 FTPEAANLFDL
+241 FTPEAANMFDL
-252 KEENLSRPADKL
+252 KKEDLSRPADKL
-264 TERFKYE
+264 TERFNYK
-271 EYADDLRR
+271 EYADDIKR
-279 TLYENKTVIK
+279 TLYENKTVVK
-289 EFEMPNGGWYAVKMI
+289 EFEMPNGGWYTVKMI
-304 PYYASGNKVEG
+304 PYYASGKKVEG

-342 SPANILIT
+342 SPANILLT

-364 RMLGKHQD
+364 RMLEKHLD
-372 DIIGCNVFDI
+372 DLIGGDVFNI
-382 YRKHFHCEEL
+382 YRKHFHCDDL
-392 NRFWKRV
+392 NRFWKHV
-399 IEKKP
+399 LDKKP
-404 WSGELNYQDEEQ
+404 WSGELNYQDREQ
-416 EDRWEQISLVP
+416 QDRWEQISLIP
-427 VEDSAGNVQQ
+427 VEDSAGNVHQ

-590 AEGFITIRS
+590 VEGFITIRS